1 VSLIFEEAAM
11 RDPRS
16 THFRRFAAFALATA
30 LTLVAPPAQSRT
42 VDIPFNKNNFH
53 NPLAI
58 NNTYLPL
65 PVGQELVYRADVD
78 GCEENHV
85 TVTNHT
91 KKIAVGVTAREV
103 HDVVYSGAT
112 CGPLSSMLL
121 TEDTFDWLAQDDSG
135 NVWYLGEDS
144 KECDA
149 NGCVPSDGS
158 WEAGADIDNIG
169 SNGVPGIIMLAN
181 PRKGDSYQQE
191 FYEGHAE
198 DMGEVTGIDVDV
210 TLTRPDAR
218 QPRLFHHCLKTK
230 ERSLIESGST
240 AIKYYCPGIGEI
252 AEDEISRNGARSELI
267 DPSAIA
273 FQFRIVH

>member
-1 VSLIFEEAAM
+1 M

-16 THFRRFAAFALATA
+16 ARLRRFAACALAGS
-30 LTLVAPPAQSRT
+30 LVLLGPPAQSRT
-42 VDIPFNKNNFH
+42 VNIPFDKSNFH
-53 NPLAI
+53 SPLTI
-58 NNTYLPL
+58 NNQYLPL

-78 GCEENHV
+78 GGCEENHV

-91 KKIAVGVTAREV
+91 KRIAVGVTARVV

-112 CGPLSSMLL
+112 CGPISSMLL

-158 WEAGADIDNIG
+158 WEAGADIDHIG
-169 SNGVPGIIMLAN
+169 SDGVPGIIMLAN

-198 DMGEVTGIDVDV
+198 DMAEVTGVDVDV

-218 QPRLFHHCLKTK
+218 QPGLFHHCLKTK
-230 ERSLIESGST
+230 ERSLIESGSV
-240 AIKYYCPGIGEI
+240 AIKYYCPGIGEV
-252 AEDEISRNGARSELI
+252 AEDEQSRNGARSELV
-267 DPSAIA
+267 DPSALA
-273 FQFRIVH
+273 FQFHTLR